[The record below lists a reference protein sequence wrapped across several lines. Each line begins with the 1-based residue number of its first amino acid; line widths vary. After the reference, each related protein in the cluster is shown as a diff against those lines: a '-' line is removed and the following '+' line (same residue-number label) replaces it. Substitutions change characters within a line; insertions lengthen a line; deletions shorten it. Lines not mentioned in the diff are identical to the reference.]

1 MDVDLHLPKQY
12 NPSQR
17 GAYGPVTLCI
27 CLICRTAEIELSHYT
42 ELGYFC
48 WLIRSCTKPA
58 VNSGPIYPFAKHTH
72 IHAYVHACTHTHRG
86 TQTHIQKA
94 PLYDLWLSFVEQW
107 PAPKFCFSLVIA
119 AWICQQMI
127 GACWVILLL
136 PFWTLKVFVSLDLI
150 LLE

>member
-1 MDVDLHLPKQY
+1 MPPGYIILLGGIKFTDVDLHLPKQY

-48 WLIRSCTKPA
+48 WLIHSCMKPA
-58 VNSGPIYPFAKHTH
+58 VNSGPIYPFAKYTH
-72 IHAYVHACTHTHRG
+72 IHAYMHACTHTHTHRG

-94 PLYDLWLSFVEQW
+94 PLYDL
-107 PAPKFCFSLVIA
+107 
-119 AWICQQMI
+119 
-127 GACWVILLL
+127 
-136 PFWTLKVFVSLDLI
+136 
-150 LLE
+150 